1 MTYTEAVELARNGE
15 ERGFGFLYQNTYKSK
30 LYLALQYMKNEE
42 DARDILQDAYM
53 KAFTKLDS
61 LQDPERFPAWLGQI
75 VANTAK
81 NALVRKNPILF
92 SDVPSDAEEEPFEFH
107 IEDEDV
113 SRQPELSYTTE
124 ETRQLVRELM
134 DSLSEEQRICILMFH
149 IEDASIREIAEALN
163 CSENTVKSRLNYGRK
178 NIKKKAEDLQ
188 KKGYRLYGLA
198 PLAFLLLL
206 YHEDAYAMS
215 SEAGFQEAGRGI
227 EDTVFREFSASGKGP
242 SPSDAGA
249 ADSQRGE
256 VFHAQAAG
264 ASGAGQ
270 AAGAGLFHTA
280 AGKALLVLLGAAVIG
295 GSAYGIARWNR
306 NSAGD
311 SIPVEQ
317 TGTSAEDTTEFVLL
331 TDAESSEESA
341 PETESTPDETLAEET
356 QPQAVAEEDYPELLE
371 GELTQEELEFVLAYG
386 PEELT
391 EAGLSDADYEMIR
404 NQFCQSSTNGLNILT
419 EYGLDASYRRG
430 YSVSELNRLFSV
442 FTDYQFTEEND
453 SDTEYGTD
461 VDGET
466 IWASA
471 AELNFTA
478 TAEITDAYYT
488 EEEMTVHFHFHKEV
502 DDYEFSSTTDVD
514 KTACLNRNADGN
526 FRIVS
531 ITEADAAGSSS
542 AAESEAEQAA
552 DTSSDSDSLRALYES
567 VLQDAADGKYTFPD
581 AEASTESGT
590 FETDLEGDE
599 RYYFT
604 ADLDADGI
612 PELVVGALYTY
623 EPYGARLLYYYDCL
637 VFDVESGVLQ
647 QVNGNV
653 SVMTAYLAADGDGF
667 YGQTYYYPATGEIDF
682 CRVTI
687 RSGELANGDTISY
700 TFDTLDSFAD
710 ENQAITWTDISD
722 LSGLDQ
728 IN

>member
-1 MTYTEAVELARNGE
+1 MTYTEAVELARKGE

-92 SDVPSDAEEEPFEFH
+92 SEVPSDTEEEPFELH

-178 NIKKKAEDLQ
+178 NIKKKAEELQ
-188 KKGYRLYGLA
+188 KKGYKLYGLA

-206 YHEDAYAMS
+206 YHEDVYAMS
-215 SEAGFQEAGRGI
+215 SEAGFQEAGREI
-227 EDTVFREFSASGKGP
+227 AETVFHDLSAAKEGP

-249 ADSQRGE
+249 ADSQRGAD
-256 VFHAQAAG
+256 FHSGAADSQRDTQAHAAG
-264 ASGAGQ
+264 ATGAGH
-270 AAGAGLFHTA
+270 AAGAGLFRTT
-280 AGKALLVLLGAAVIG
+280 AGKALLALLGAAVIG
-295 GSAYGIARWNR
+295 GSVYGIARWNR
-306 NSAGD
+306 NSTED
-311 SIPVEQ
+311 SISV
-317 TGTSAEDTTEFVLL
+317 AEMDTTAESATESSGL
-331 TDAESSEESA
+331 TDAESSEESVA
-341 PETESTPDETLAEET
+341 ETENTPEETAAEET
-356 QPQAVAEEDYPELLE
+356 QAIAEEDYPALLE
-371 GELTQEELEFVLAYG
+371 RELTQEELEFVLAYG

-391 EAGLSDADYEMIR
+391 EDGLSDADCEMIR
-404 NQFCQSSTNGLNILT
+404 NQFCQSSTNGSNMLT
-419 EYGLDASYRRG
+419 EYGLDSSYRRG
-430 YSVSELNRLFSV
+430 YSVSEINRLFSV

-466 IWASA
+466 IWVSA

-502 DDYEFSSTTDVD
+502 DDYEFSNTTDID
-514 KTACLNRNADGN
+514 KTACLIRNAEGN

-531 ITEADAAGSSS
+531 IAEADASGTPA
-542 AAESEAEQAA
+542 AAESEAGQAA
-552 DTSSDSDSLRALYES
+552 DTSSDTNSLRALYEG
-567 VLQDAADGKYTFPD
+567 VLEDVGNGMYTFP
-581 AEASTESGT
+581 GT
-590 FETDLEGDE
+590 YDEPIEGY
-599 RYYFT
+599 YYFV
-604 ADLDADGI
+604 ADMDNDGVL
-612 PELVVGALYTY
+612 ELIVGAEYPLDVFYW
-623 EPYGARLLYYYDCL
+623 YDCI
-637 VFDVESGVLQ
+637 VFDVESGVLKQ
-647 QVNGNV
+647 IDGDICVL
-653 SVMTAYLAADGDGF
+653 SAYIPADGNGF
-667 YGQTYYYPATGEIDF
+667 FGMTDFSRGTGQTEIH
-682 CRVTI
+682 RVITQ
-687 RSGELANGDTISY
+687 
-700 TFDTLDSFAD
+700 FDTLTVSGIEYDFISGSD
-710 ENQAITWTDISD
+710 EGTQFGLENSTVEWLGISD
-722 LSGLDQ
+722 LSGLNE

>member
-61 LQDPERFPAWLGQI
+61 LQNPERFPAWLGQI

-81 NALVRKNPILF
+81 NALVKKNPVLF
-92 SDVPSDAEEEPFEFH
+92 SDVAADAEEEPFEYR

-178 NIKKKAEDLQ
+178 NIKKKAGELQ
-188 KKGYRLYGLA
+188 KKGYKLYGLA

-215 SEAGFQEAGRGI
+215 LEAGFQEAGREI
-227 EDTVFREFSASGKGP
+227 EDTVFRELSASGKGP
-242 SPSDAGA
+242 SPSDSDAADSQRSADFHSDA
-249 ADSQRGE
+249 ADSQRGARP
-256 VFHAQAAG
+256 HAQAAG

-317 TGTSAEDTTEFVLL
+317 TGTSAEDSTEFVLL

-341 PETESTPDETLAEET
+341 PETESTPDET
-356 QPQAVAEEDYPELLE
+356 VAEEDYPELLE
-371 GELTQEELEFVLAYG
+371 GELTQEELEVVLAYG

-419 EYGLDASYRRG
+419 EYGLDSSYRRG

-488 EEEMTVHFHFHKEV
+488 EEEMIVHFHFHKEV

-542 AAESEAEQAA
+542 AAEGEAEQAA

-567 VLQDAADGKYTFPD
+567 VLQDVGNGVYTFP
-581 AEASTESGT
+581 GT
-590 FETDLEGDE
+590 YDEPIEGYYYFLADMDNDDDLE
-599 RYYFT
+599 
-604 ADLDADGI
+604 LI
-612 PELVVGALYTY
+612 VGAEYPMDVFY
-623 EPYGARLLYYYDCL
+623 WYDCI
-637 VFDVESGVLQ
+637 VFDVESGLLKQ
-647 QVNGNV
+647 I
-653 SVMTAYLAADGDGF
+653 DGDICVLSAYIPDDGNGF
-667 YGQTYYYPATGEIDF
+667 FGMTDFSRGTGQTEIH
-682 CRVTI
+682 RVTMQ
-687 RSGELANGDTISY
+687 S
-700 TFDTLDSFAD
+700 DTLAVSGIEYDFITGSD
-710 ENQAITWTDISD
+710 EATQFGLENSTVEWSDVSD
-722 LSGLDQ
+722 LSGLDE

>member
-1 MTYTEAVELARNGE
+1 MTYTEAVELARKGE

-81 NALVRKNPILF
+81 NALVKKNPILF
-92 SDVPSDAEEEPFEFH
+92 SDVAADAEEESFEYR

-178 NIKKKAEDLQ
+178 NIKKKAEELQ
-188 KKGYRLYGLA
+188 KKGYKLYGLA

-206 YHEDAYAMS
+206 YHEDAYAMF

-227 EDTVFREFSASGKGP
+227 EEAVFHDLSAATDSQRGADFH
-242 SPSDAGA
+242 SGA
-249 ADSQRGE
+249 ADSQRDTQA
-256 VFHAQAAG
+256 HAAG
-264 ASGAGQ
+264 ATGAGH
-270 AAGAGLFHTA
+270 AAGAGLFHAA

-295 GSAYGIARWNR
+295 GSVYGIARWNR
-306 NSAGD
+306 NSTED
-311 SIPVEQ
+311 SISVAEMD
-317 TGTSAEDTTEFVLL
+317 TMAESATESVIL
-331 TDAESSEESA
+331 TDAESSEESVA
-341 PETESTPDETLAEET
+341 ETESTPDETAAEET
-356 QPQAVAEEDYPELLE
+356 QMQAVAEEDYPELLE
-371 GELTQEELEFVLAYG
+371 GKLTQEELEFVLAYG

-391 EAGLSDADYEMIR
+391 EDGLSDADCEMIR

-419 EYGLDASYRRG
+419 EYGLDSSYRRG

-478 TAEITDAYYT
+478 TAEITEAYYT

-531 ITEADAAGSSS
+531 ITEADAAGSPA

-552 DTSSDSDSLRALYES
+552 DASSDTGSLRALYEG
-567 VLQDAADGKYTFPD
+567 VLEDVAAGKYSFPD

-647 QVNGNV
+647 QINGNV
-653 SVMTAYLAADGDGF
+653 SVMTAYLAADGEGF
-667 YGQTYYYPATGEIDF
+667 YGQTYYYPATGEVDF

-687 RSGELANGDTISY
+687 RSGELVTGDTISY

-722 LSGLDQ
+722 LSGLDE